1 MLEKIQHWMV
11 VKLMNQADSW
21 NKIFTKEL
29 DRRTIE
35 AFKASFPDNSDPDFA
50 AKTIPVMKEYYRTG
64 IHAMLAIWLTT
75 MALIIA
81 VIALL
86 VSIFAS

>member
-1 MLEKIQHWMV
+1 MFEKIQHLMV
-11 VKLMNQADSW
+11 EKLMNQADSW
-21 NKIFTKEL
+21 NKVFTNEL
-29 DRRTIE
+29 NRRTIE
-35 AFKASFPDNSDPDFA
+35 AFKASFPENNDPDFA

-81 VIALL
+81 VIALIISL
-86 VSIFAS
+86 FAL